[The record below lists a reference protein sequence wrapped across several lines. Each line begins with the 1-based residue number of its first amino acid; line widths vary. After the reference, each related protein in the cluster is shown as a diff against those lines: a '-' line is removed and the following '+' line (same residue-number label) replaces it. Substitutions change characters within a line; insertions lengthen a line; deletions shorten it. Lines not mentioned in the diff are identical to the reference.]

1 MFDFYEL
8 LCRLLVM
15 HGFTPCVQVSRMTL
29 HRWRTSGSV
38 PAPSFYAVYFQ
49 ARLQLSDHVPWHDF
63 DNWAELFLSASEL
76 DQLAHLFECQ
86 VVVE

>member
-1 MFDFYEL
+1 MYDYFEL

-15 HGFTPCVQVSRMTL
+15 HGFSPCVQVSRMTL

-38 PAPSFYAVYFQ
+38 PASSFYAIYFQ
-49 ARLQLSDHVPWHDF
+49 ARLQLADHVPWHDF
-63 DNWAELFLSASEL
+63 DNWAELFLSASQL
-76 DQLAHLFECQ
+76 DQLTHISECQ